1 MRQGQEAEFNKGTT
15 RSCLLTVTTHVT
27 LQKNVEKNMCV
38 PTVANRALSRPA
50 QLSGMPGVLT
60 AHVPKGR
67 LKLPIGPRSNL
78 LYAPVT
84 KSDQDLK

>member
-15 RSCLLTVTTHVT
+15 RSCLLTGHYARDIAKKM
-27 LQKNVEKNMCV
+27 LKKNMCV

-84 KSDQDLK
+84 KVIKT